1 MGNNNTTSSP
11 PESSSSSSHLTLEI
25 IPEDQLNYEE
35 MTKAPPET
43 MALVRQSN
51 QPDGAFTTP
60 SLPWPTYILDAW
72 YTPQLAP
79 HMVSRPQGSIKLTK
93 ADVQLLQS
101 RPESTASEQLQ
112 ELADRVQSQF
122 PTTTT
127 TPAFQC
133 FVRLSMCSTKVG
145 AHAKP
150 ASSGMEVVQQILIS
164 HRCVNSLSCPI
175 DHHTIWLFE
184 WNHACDIT
192 REFRVFIKGGRIVAL
207 APYYCAVPLEWLTPS
222 NATGIGEKI
231 LSFYEETIY
240 EFVHQLFEDAVMD
253 VLYMEDG
260 TVKLIEFNPI
270 VTSGGGLFSWV
281 EDKETLAGD
290 SRLPIMRV
298 VGHICD

>member
-1 MGNNNTTSSP
+1 MGNNNSL
-11 PESSSSSSHLTLEI
+11 LTLEI
-25 IPEDQLNYEE
+25 IPEDELNYEE
-35 MTKAPPET
+35 MTKAPPAT
-43 MALVRQSN
+43 MTLVRQSN
-51 QPDGAFTTP
+51 QSDGAFTTP
-60 SLPWPTYILDAW
+60 KLPWPTYILDAW
-72 YTPQLAP
+72 YTPQLAKY
-79 HMVSRPQGSIKLTK
+79 MVSRPHGSIKLTK
-93 ADVQLLQS
+93 ADVELLQS
-101 RPESTASEQLQ
+101 HPDSDSEQIQ

-122 PTTTT
+122 PTTTMTTT

-150 ASSGMEVVQQILIS
+150 ASSGMEVVQQILES

-192 REFRVFIKGGRIVAL
+192 REFRVFIKDGRIVAL
-207 APYYCAVPLEWLTPS
+207 APYYCAVPLEWLTPL
-222 NATGIGEKI
+222 NATGVGEKI
-231 LSFYEETIY
+231 LSFYKETIH

-281 EDKETLAGD
+281 EDEELFVSGGCED
-290 SRLPIMRV
+290 RLPIMRV
-298 VGHICD
+298 VGRCD